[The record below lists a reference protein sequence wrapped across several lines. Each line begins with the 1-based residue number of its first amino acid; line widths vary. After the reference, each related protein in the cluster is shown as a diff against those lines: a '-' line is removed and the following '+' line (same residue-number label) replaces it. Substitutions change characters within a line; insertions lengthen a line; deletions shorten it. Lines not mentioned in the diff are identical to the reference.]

1 MVLAVLGR
9 RSFVLLAGGLLAAAC
24 LSTPTLPLP
33 PPAEPEIEQV
43 GQGQY
48 LLSGRIPAPGI
59 VEARNFRTGDIFG
72 KVTNG
77 DYEFLM
83 LAVPGDRIDMWY
95 TVGADVS
102 EAVVFEIPRSFGAAP
117 SDAGPGPDGAAGV
130 PSDAGDG
137 G

>member
-33 PPAEPEIEQV
+33 PPAEPEIEEI

-48 LLSGRIPAPGI
+48 QLTGRIPAPGY
-59 VEARNFRTGDIFG
+59 VEALNVNTGDIFG
-72 KVTNG
+72 QVTNG
-77 DYEFLM
+77 RYAFFM
-83 LAVPGDRIDMWY
+83 LAVPGDQIEMWY
-95 TVGADVS
+95 TTGAERS
-102 EAVVFEIPRSFGAAP
+102 ESVVFEIPRSIGAAAG
-117 SDAGPGPDGAAGV
+117 DAGPGPDGGAGA
-130 PSDAGDG
+130 PTDAGDG